1 MNQKYYYKDSF
12 WLDISFWFYGNIVVL
27 IEKRNSNRWIC
38 VVILRLS
45 NKSINEWNIDIKI
58 QINDIR
64 VQIIRLENIYMILPN

>member
-1 MNQKYYYKDSF
+1 MNSK
-12 WLDISFWFYGNIVVL
+12 
-27 IEKRNSNRWIC
+27 RWIC

-64 VQIIRLENIYMILPN
+64 VQIIRLENIYIILPN